1 MCIGGDDLKSLKEV
15 CKLVGVSRSY
25 VQRLAYKGK
34 IEDGTREPYL
44 MPPTEVRGSGERWYY
59 DDEAVERLW
68 MIVLLHKEL
77 NYKLSEVERMLD
89 DENFDRRACLG
100 EQIDALT
107 EKRDRLNKLIIVAEM
122 MMTSGLA
129 PQQIVD
135 TSELS
140 VAEFV
145 EEVARMVKKV
155 SPSTQKKIKDAMGD
169 KAFNAAFRN
178 VAVLRNI
185 GVEADDDK
193 VLQEV
198 RNMAS
203 AFETHIGKGG
213 LEALRRL
220 GEMFVASGAVS
231 AHLAEHMGKNVPKYV
246 GESIL
251 AFYNK
256 TKEEKT
262 HE

>member
-1 MCIGGDDLKSLKEV
+1 MKSLQEV
-15 CKLVGVSRSY
+15 CKLAGVSRAY

-44 MPPTEVRGSGERWYY
+44 LPPTEVRGSGEYWYY

-77 NYKLSEVERMLD
+77 DYKLSEVERMLD
-89 DENFDRRACLG
+89 DENFDRTACLG

-107 EKRDRLNKLIIVAEM
+107 EKRDHLNKLINVAEM
-122 MMTSGLA
+122 MRTSGLA
-129 PQQIVD
+129 PQQIID

-140 VAEFV
+140 VADFV
-145 EEVARMVKKV
+145 EEAASMVKKV
-155 SPSTQKKIKDAMGD
+155 SPSTQKKIDAAIGD
-169 KAFNAAFRN
+169 KAFNAAFKN
-178 VAVLRNI
+178 VAVLRN
-185 GVEADDDK
+185 GGAGADDDK

-213 LEALRRL
+213 LEALRRI
-220 GEMFVASGAVS
+220 GEIFVAPGTIS
-231 AHLAEHMGKNVPKYV
+231 AHFAEHMGENVPKYV

-251 AFYNK
+251 AYYNK
-256 TKEEKT
+256 TKGGKST
-262 HE
+262 